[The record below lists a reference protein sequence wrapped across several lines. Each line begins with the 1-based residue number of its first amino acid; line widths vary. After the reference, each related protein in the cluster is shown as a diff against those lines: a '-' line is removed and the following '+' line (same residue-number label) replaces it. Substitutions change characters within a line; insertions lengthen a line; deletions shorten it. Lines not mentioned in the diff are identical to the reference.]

1 VLTRDER
8 ARVQEALATVLASHP
23 DARALLKVIFLT
35 QANSILLAIPVAA
48 TPLDIASFTVTEC
61 LLDRWK
67 SRPSLLEMLI
77 DHLVSTQLKDGLNG
91 LLDRVRA
98 GIDPNPTPYDA
109 AWLLN
114 HSRPFFSRPDLRG
127 QARELIEQN
136 GQPIL
141 VVTSGEPAGEIVG
154 GSAKRGFGLSYTGKF
169 FEHLEDCSPADLHVL
184 PATISAGSGPTY
196 RIEDLLE
203 ELSAQF
209 ARSDPPPNRIG
220 SSYPDAVAR
229 WLLRQMMQNDGLW
242 LVLLDGF
249 GQRPLN
255 EEVRLAVEALA
266 QRVTVGQFRR
276 RIRLVLLGY
285 PHPLPQVDSVEILN
299 EELPPATDVRP
310 ADLRPCLIAWDDLRR
325 SKGLP
330 GAAPT
335 VLEGLACELVEQAP
349 PTGRARLQHLN
360 AELTKLLRKP

>member
-8 ARVQEALATVLASHP
+8 ASVQEALATALASHA
-23 DARALLKVIFLT
+23 DARALLKVIFPI
-35 QANSILLAIPVAA
+35 QANSILLDMPAAA
-48 TPLDIASFTVTEC
+48 TPLDIAAFTVTEC
-61 LLDRWK
+61 LRNRWK

-77 DHLVSTQLKDGLNG
+77 DYLVNVQLNIGLSG
-91 LLDRVRA
+91 LLDRVQA

-114 HSRPFFSRPDLRG
+114 HSRPFFGRADLRG

-141 VVTSGEPAGEIVG
+141 VVTSGEPAGEAAG
-154 GSAKRGFGLSYTGKF
+154 DSAKKGFGLSYTGKF

-203 ELSAQF
+203 DLSAQF
-209 ARSDPPPNRIG
+209 ARSDPPPERTG

-229 WLLRQMMQNDGLW
+229 WLLRQMMQNGGLW
-242 LVLLDGF
+242 LVLFDGF

-266 QRVTVGQFRR
+266 QRVTSGQFRR

-285 PHPLPQVDSVEILN
+285 PHALPQVESVEILS
-299 EELPPATDVRP
+299 EELLPAASVCP
-310 ADLRPCLIAWDDLRR
+310 ADLRPCLTAWDELRR
-325 SKGLP
+325 SRGLS
-330 GAAPT
+330 GAAPD
-335 VLEGLACELVEQAP
+335 VLDGLARELVEQAP
-349 PTGRARLQHLN
+349 PTGRVRLQHLN
-360 AELTKLLRKP
+360 TELTKLLQKP